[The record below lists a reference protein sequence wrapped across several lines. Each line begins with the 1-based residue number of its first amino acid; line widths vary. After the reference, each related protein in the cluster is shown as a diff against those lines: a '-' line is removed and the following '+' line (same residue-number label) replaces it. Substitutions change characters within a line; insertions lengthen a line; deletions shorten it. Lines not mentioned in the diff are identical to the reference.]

1 MSEFSIREEVSEHEL
16 EELRNLVKWNE
27 ETYQNKL
34 RILEN
39 DNAHLTDVNKKLLA
53 DLDNLKNTDNNT
65 SE

>member
-53 DLDNLKNTDNNT
+53 DLDNLKNTGNNT